1 MDHIT
6 FLKQAVDLA
15 KKSVALGGFPDGA
28 VIVKDD
34 NIIADGLS
42 LGFSQNDPTGHAES
56 CVIREVCKKLGTV
69 DLSSCVLYASLQPC
83 IMCFSAAVWANIGKI
98 VYGCK
103 KTEEMVKKRY
113 YEGTN
118 DVAEINKQNTHKIEL
133 VYLPHFE
140 DEMKTIIGNWEK
152 TI

>member
-1 MDHIT
+1 MDHST
-6 FLKQAVDLA
+6 FLKQAVELA
-15 KKSVALGGFPDGA
+15 KRSVALGGFPDGA
-28 VIVKDD
+28 VIVKD
-34 NIIADGLS
+34 NKIIADGLS

-56 CVIREVCKKLGTV
+56 CAIRGACKMLGTV
-69 DLSSCVLYASLQPC
+69 DLSSCILYASLQPC
-83 IMCFSAAVWANIGKI
+83 LMCFSAATWSNISKI
-98 VYGCK
+98 IYGCK